1 MSRAVTVVRLASLT
15 ATTTLSVPP
24 RPRRVFRHVSTR
36 RHYRRRL
43 QCRTRRVSPSKT
55 RTSQLTIL
63 ADRIKQ
69 FLSQFATKDL
79 VDGMADI
86 GLQDGDDAPRSKVL
100 KYMQQLV
107 RPQNITPSYPLIL
120 AIAKDCEPRAGN
132 AGH

>member
-1 MSRAVTVVRLASLT
+1 
-15 ATTTLSVPP
+15 
-24 RPRRVFRHVSTR
+24 
-36 RHYRRRL
+36 
-43 QCRTRRVSPSKT
+43 
-55 RTSQLTIL
+55 
-63 ADRIKQ
+63 
-69 FLSQFATKDL
+69 
-79 VDGMADI
+79 MADI